1 LRGVES
7 EIITAAAKNAMYS
20 VEFPNMNRIAGSV
33 GLKLGAMG
41 ECPGL
46 IMLGMGMIGGCD

>member
-20 VEFPNMNRIAGSV
+20 VECPNMKRTAGSV
-33 GLKLGAMG
+33 GLKLGAIG
-41 ECPGL
+41 TCPGL
-46 IMLGMGMIGGCD
+46 IMLGTGMIGGCD